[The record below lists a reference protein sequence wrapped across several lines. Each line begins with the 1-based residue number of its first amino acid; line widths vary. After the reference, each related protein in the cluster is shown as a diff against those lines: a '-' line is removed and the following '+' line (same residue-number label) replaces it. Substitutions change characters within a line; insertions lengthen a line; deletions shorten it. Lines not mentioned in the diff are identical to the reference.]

1 MVFPVVH
8 VWMWEL
14 DYKESW
20 VPKNWCFW
28 TMVLEKTLESPLD
41 YKEIQPVHP
50 KGNQSWI
57 FIGRTDT
64 EAEAPILSPPDAKN
78 WLIGKDPDA
87 GKDWRQEEKGMTKD
101 EMVGWHHRLD
111 GHEINFGSR
120 WWTGKPGVL
129 QSMELQRVGHDWVI
143 RTSFSTKMTGLFY
156 LLTFENNIFLK
167 SNFERTLWS
176 WPLCPQTHSLPFLCP
191 PSSAV
196 TSVAHSPEAPVQS
209 SAPVAWPSL
218 ELYALNLV
226 TAFCCRS
233 HSLEGN
239 EFQLT
244 PAEFHRAWHL
254 VYHRLVLPA

>member
-1 MVFPVVH
+1 MSTMGTCVGQQGELSLGCGRCVGRGRGAAALGHTHAVLRVATRASSHPGTPERLPGTQLPV
-8 VWMWEL
+8 
-14 DYKESW
+14 
-20 VPKNWCFW
+20 
-28 TMVLEKTLESPLD
+28 EK
-41 YKEIQPVHP
+41 
-50 KGNQSWI
+50 
-57 FIGRTDT
+57 
-64 EAEAPILSPPDAKN
+64 AEAQRR
-78 WLIGKDPDA
+78 A
-87 GKDWRQEEKGMTKD
+87 GG
-101 EMVGWHHRLD
+101 VG
-111 GHEINFGSR
+111 
-120 WWTGKPGVL
+120 
-129 QSMELQRVGHDWVI
+129 Q
-143 RTSFSTKMTGLFY
+143 
-156 LLTFENNIFLK
+156 

-244 PAEFHRAWHL
+244 PAEFHRA
-254 VYHRLVLPA
+254 